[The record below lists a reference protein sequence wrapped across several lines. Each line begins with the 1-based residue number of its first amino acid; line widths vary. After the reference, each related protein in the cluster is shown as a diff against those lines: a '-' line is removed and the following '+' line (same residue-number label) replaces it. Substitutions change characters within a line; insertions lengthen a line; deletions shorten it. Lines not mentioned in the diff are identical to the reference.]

1 MSEKK
6 NKKSTVLGF
15 IKTHKKEIAI
25 SAASLIVGGLATY
38 VGVKTHYRKKTRTCV
53 PIMDMMGLVDG
64 CGSYYY
70 DVGGATSGLT
80 LGDIGKLTDIVIS
93 DESFNPDVGSINTEI
108 TGVIIGVK
116 DKVGK

>member
-6 NKKSTVLGF
+6 KKKSTVLEF
-15 IKTHKKEIAI
+15 VKTHKKEIAI
-25 SAASLIVGGLATY
+25 SAVSLLAGGLATY
-38 VGVKTHYRKKTRTCV
+38 VGVKAHYRKKAQTCL
-53 PIMDMMGLVDG
+53 PMIDMMGLVEG

-93 DESFNPDVGSINTEI
+93 DETFNTDVGSINTEI